1 MPGKDSSNL
10 RPQVATEG
18 LRFDRRQYNW
28 NIKYSGGLGKRHSV
42 VDDSLAIEI
51 ACSKQHLALMV
62 DQRHDAIVR
71 RQESF
76 FTQFWTTVVLNHD
89 YSLLLEVNGLC
100 MAFPP
105 SSLPKGGYAAAK
117 GVVVL
122 KKFRF
127 LRCKLEIT
135 LYFRK

>member
-18 LRFDRRQYNW
+18 LSFDRRQYNW

-62 DQRHDAIVR
+62 DQRHDAVVWS
-71 RQESF
+71 QESL

-89 YSLLLEVNGLC
+89 FSLLSEVNGLC
-100 MAFPP
+100 KTFPP
-105 SSLPKGGYAAAK
+105 STHRKGGHAAANR
-117 GVVVL
+117 VVVL
-122 KKFRF
+122 KTVRL
-127 LRCKLEIT
+127 LRCKIEIT
-135 LYFRK
+135 FYYE